1 MPEVV
6 RVVKGDDLRQGRAD
20 RMVVEPG
27 ARPFSEDGPRQ
38 QVGVVGQED
47 SFLEVAQ
54 KRLGEPRPRFR
65 RDLRPAERGLFG

>member
-1 MPEVV
+1 
-6 RVVKGDDLRQGRAD
+6 
-20 RMVVEPG
+20 MVVEPG